1 MNYTGKKLGFG
12 CMRMPILKDDDQ
24 TSFNYEK
31 IEALFDMFLEN
42 GFTYFDTAHT
52 YHGYKAEEAVGK
64 ALVARHK
71 RDSFQIATKMPMR
84 DVNSYEDMEKKFDE
98 QLASLQTDYIDFYL
112 LHNLGSVTYRKA
124 EEIRGFE
131 FGFKKKAEGKIKNF
145 GFSFHDTPELLEEIL
160 TKNPDVDFVQLQINY
175 LDWENPNIQAR
186 RCYEVAVK
194 HNKKVIVMEPIK
206 GGTLANVPE
215 EAEKMMKEYAP
226 DMTPA
231 SWAIRYAASLENVFM
246 VLSGMNEFEQ
256 LKDNMGYMKDFKPLN
271 EEEISILEK
280 VTDIINK
287 DTAIACT
294 NCRYCEKGCPMKIAI
309 PDYFSLYNS
318 FKRTKGNFSS
328 QYVYYLN
335 VVGTGRGK
343 ASECIGCGQCEQAC
357 PQHLN
362 IIEYLKDV
370 SEVFDKNGK
379 LPSQK

>member
-1 MNYTGKKLGFG
+1 
-12 CMRMPILKDDDQ
+12 
-24 TSFNYEK
+24 
-31 IEALFDMFLEN
+31 
-42 GFTYFDTAHT
+42 
-52 YHGYKAEEAVGK
+52 
-64 ALVARHK
+64 
-71 RDSFQIATKMPMR
+71 
-84 DVNSYEDMEKKFDE
+84 
-98 QLASLQTDYIDFYL
+98 
-112 LHNLGSVTYRKA
+112 
-124 EEIRGFE
+124 
-131 FGFKKKAEGKIKNF
+131 
-145 GFSFHDTPELLEEIL
+145 
-160 TKNPDVDFVQLQINY
+160 
-175 LDWENPNIQAR
+175 
-186 RCYEVAVK
+186 
-194 HNKKVIVMEPIK
+194 
-206 GGTLANVPE
+206 
-215 EAEKMMKEYAP
+215 MMKEYAT

-271 EEEISILEK
+271 EEEVSILEK